1 MKLKF
6 LFLLLILGVNSIEAQ
21 NKKHALIFAIGNYPE
36 SGGWSGISS
45 LSDVPYIKAAL
56 EKQEF
61 KDITVV
67 QDAAATKAGISK
79 AMEALIAKSERGDV
93 VVIHFSSH
101 GEQVADNNK
110 DETDGFDE
118 TIVSYDALH
127 PRKSTDF
134 EKDQANYFRDDEFGA
149 LISRLRGKLGNDGD
163 VVVFMDACHSGSGT
177 RGNAKVR
184 GGQPP
189 LVPAEF
195 DLLKP
200 RFDSVGVFN
209 EAPASNTGNE
219 AAVGVGMATYVVI
232 SAARAEELNTE
243 TKDDAGKGVGSLTYA
258 ISKAFENLDNST
270 SYRSLFSRILG
281 IMNTKVPKQN
291 PVLEGNGIDR
301 ALFGGKYIAQKT
313 YVEISKITGKVI
325 SVKSGLLSGLDVGAK
340 VEVYPAGTNDPEKAK
355 ASLIASGKVT
365 KAGNYASDITL
376 DKVPAIKLPADAWVF
391 VTMPVFKINPI
402 TLQVET
408 GKVRGGEQ
416 PAVFE
421 EADVLRIKNGLKD
434 MPLAS
439 FKGAP
444 ELILVKGEGVDSLKI
459 VSNGFVYNTVSQTDI
474 TELKDAIQNYAQY
487 KLLQNEIKNPD
498 IKFEVKLVP
507 IINGKADTANIDSKM
522 VNGILEF
529 TDSDSIAIWVSNQ
542 SSRAV
547 YFNILDM
554 QPDGVINPVAP
565 NARNSIYSR
574 DLKVDRGVSGFILK
588 DYFLTISP
596 PYGMEVFKV
605 FVSFDE
611 INMEM
616 ITTTRG
622 ANARGNLNSF
632 ESLVKKSFGATR
644 GANGNVKASEGAT
657 FNIPFRI
664 VEKK

>member
-6 LFLLLILGVNSIEAQ
+6 LFLLLILAATEMQAQ
-21 NKKHALIFAIGNYPE
+21 TKKLALIFAIGNYPE

-56 EKQEF
+56 QKQGFE
-61 KDITVV
+61 DINVV
-67 QDAAATKAGISK
+67 QDAAATKAGITK
-79 AMEALIAKSERGDV
+79 AMEALIAKAQRGDV

-118 TIVSYDALH
+118 TIVSYDAIH
-127 PRKSTDF
+127 PRLSTSF

-149 LISRLRGKLGNDGD
+149 LISQLRGKLGKDGD

-177 RGNAKVR
+177 RGAAKVR

-189 LVPAEF
+189 FVPGGF
-195 DLLKP
+195 DMSQFQP
-200 RFDSVGVFN
+200 IDTAGVFK
-209 EAPASNTGNE
+209 EAPTANTGID
-219 AAVGVGMATYVVI
+219 AGVGMATYVVI
-232 SAARAEELNTE
+232 SAARAEELNSE

-258 ISKAFENLDNST
+258 ISKAFENLDTKT
-270 SYRSLFSRILG
+270 SYRSLFSKILG
-281 IMNTKVPKQN
+281 IMNSKVPKQN

-301 ALFGGKYIAQKT
+301 SLFGGQFVPQKS
-313 YVEISKITGKVI
+313 YVEISKLAGKLI
-325 SVKSGLLSGLDVGAK
+325 SVKSGLLSGLDIGAK

-365 KAGNYASDITL
+365 KASNYASDITL

-391 VTMPVFKINPI
+391 VTMPVFKISPI
-402 TLQVET
+402 VIQVET
-408 GKVRGGEQ
+408 TKSRGAEKV
-416 PAVFE
+416 PVFE
-421 EADVLRIKNGLKD
+421 ESDVLRIKNGLKD

-439 FKGAP
+439 FKGAA
-444 ELILVKGEGVDSLKI
+444 ELLLVKGDVVDSLKI
-459 VSNGFVYNTVSQTDI
+459 ASNGFVYNTVSQTDI
-474 TELKDAIQNYAQY
+474 SELKDAIQNYAQY
-487 KLLQNEIKNPD
+487 KLLQNEIKNPEM
-498 IKFEVKLVP
+498 KFEVKLVP
-507 IINGKADTANIDSKM
+507 IINGKADTANIDLKM

-529 TDSDSIAIWVSNQ
+529 NQSDSVALWVSNN
-542 SSRAV
+542 SSRPI

-565 NARNSIYSR
+565 NAANSIYSR

-616 ITTTRG
+616 IATTRG

-632 ESLVKKSFGATR
+632 EGLVKKSFGATR
-644 GANGNVKASEGAT
+644 GATGNVKASEGAT

-664 VEKK
+664 VEK